1 MLTNPERNRKVK
13 DLKAVADD
21 LDCSLAQ
28 LAIAWCARNKNV
40 STVITG
46 ASRPD
51 QVRENMKSL
60 DVIDRIDEKVI
71 ERIDTIIYFS

>member
-1 MLTNPERNRKVK
+1 MKQLEP
-13 DLKAVADD
+13 VARD

-28 LAIAWCARNKNV
+28 LAIAWCLSNGDV

-51 QVRENMKSL
+51 QVQENFGALEVLERLTPDVLETVEAIL
-60 DVIDRIDEKVI
+60 DNRPRGEHNW
-71 ERIDTIIYFS
+71 RG